1 MLYAIYII
9 TINGVRQVSCKFT
22 CTLPH
27 KIVNR
32 VLRERLHGA
41 LLLQRLQR
49 WPQQMIFQLVLWP
62 KANIACWPEIIQLG
76 LEPVFM

>member
-1 MLYAIYII
+1 MRMLYAVYII

-22 CTLPH
+22 GTLPH
-27 KIVNR
+27 KIVNW
-32 VLRERLHGA
+32 VLRERLHGT
-41 LLLQRLQR
+41 LLLQR
-49 WPQQMIFQLVLWP
+49 WPEQMIFQLVLWP